1 MIPQIPDIFI
11 SQRWISDLSL
21 SWGIY
26 SKIYGALKGES
37 WKLGI
42 DTRQVWKLDQI
53 KRKINRLL
61 FNENLSKDSRSYY
74 ITNFSSIL
82 SYDNPFQWYL
92 IFERKWKIQ
101 LVKDFSLLRLV
112 RIVAKNWY
120 RLKTVGIA
128 NLPVLF
134 DHFLFSSSPR
144 RLLFPFAF
152 LCSHTTRTT
161 VVLWMVM
168 HACYGTIDI
177 FQPTYRFNK

>member
-11 SQRWISDLSL
+11 SQRWISDLSF

-128 NLPVLF
+128 NLPVPLRSF
-134 DHFLFSSSPR
+134 FISILVAFFFLSRFFVLTRQEQPWFSG
-144 RLLFPFAF
+144 
-152 LCSHTTRTT
+152 
-161 VVLWMVM
+161 W
-168 HACYGTIDI
+168 
-177 FQPTYRFNK
+177 

>member
-61 FNENLSKDSRSYY
+61 FNENLFKDSRSYY

-82 SYDNPFQWYL
+82 SCDNPFQWYL

-101 LVKDFSLLRLV
+101 LVKDFLRFV

-120 RLKTVGIA
+120 CLKIVGIA
-128 NLPVLF
+128 NLPVPLRSF
-134 DHFLFSSSPR
+134 FISSSF
-144 RLLFPFAF
+144 LVAF
-152 LCSHTTRTT
+152 FFLSRFFVLTRQE
-161 VVLWMVM
+161 
-168 HACYGTIDI
+168 
-177 FQPTYRFNK
+177 QPWFSGW

>member
-61 FNENLSKDSRSYY
+61 FNENLSKDSRSYC

-101 LVKDFSLLRLV
+101 LVKDFLRLV
-112 RIVAKNWY
+112 RIVAKKFDIVWKS
-120 RLKTVGIA
+120 LVSLIF
-128 NLPVLF
+128 PSLF
-134 DHFLFSSSPR
+134 DHFLFPFSPR

>member
-11 SQRWISDLSL
+11 SQRWISDLSFSL

-61 FNENLSKDSRSYY
+61 FNENLSKDSRSYC

-92 IFERKWKIQ
+92 IFERNWKYNSWKIS
-101 LVKDFSLLRLV
+101 FGSWESLLRIDTVWKSLV
-112 RIVAKNWY
+112 SLIF
-120 RLKTVGIA
+120 
-128 NLPVLF
+128 PSLF
-134 DHFLFSSSPR
+134 DHFLFPFSPR

>member
-11 SQRWISDLSL
+11 SQRWISDLSFSL

-101 LVKDFSLLRLV
+101 FVKDFLRLV

-120 RLKTVGIA
+120 RLKIVGIA
-128 NLPVLF
+128 NLPVPLRSFFILF
-134 DHFLFSSSPR
+134 LPSSPSFSFRVSLFSHDKNNRGSLDGNAR
-144 RLLFPFAF
+144 
-152 LCSHTTRTT
+152 
-161 VVLWMVM
+161 VLRYDRYIPADVSL
-168 HACYGTIDI
+168 
-177 FQPTYRFNK
+177 

>member
-11 SQRWISDLSL
+11 SQRWISDLSFSL

-101 LVKDFSLLRLV
+101 LVKDFLRLV
-112 RIVAKNWY
+112 RIVAKKFDIVWKS
-120 RLKTVGIA
+120 LVSLIF
-128 NLPVLF
+128 PSLF
-134 DHFLFSSSPR
+134 DHFLFPSSSPSFSFR
-144 RLLFPFAF
+144 VSLF
-152 LCSHTTRTT
+152 SHDKNNRGSLDGNAR
-161 VVLWMVM
+161 VLRYDRYIPADVSL
-168 HACYGTIDI
+168 
-177 FQPTYRFNK
+177 